1 MTISID
7 QECPACGEQIEQITR
22 EPEPR
27 DVMVCVKCGA
37 MCEFGIGMRVS
48 LVPEEEARTNP
59 ELDLARKV
67 QAKIRARRGYQ

>member
-1 MTISID
+1 
-7 QECPACGEQIEQITR
+7 
-22 EPEPR
+22 
-27 DVMVCVKCGA
+27 MVCVKCGA